1 MALIYVVEDDKN
13 ISEIES
19 FALKNAGHQIVECAS
34 GKEFHKQVIERI
46 PDLILLD
53 IMLPDE
59 DGLQILTK
67 MRATPETRRVPVIL
81 VTAKTTE
88 IDKVKG
94 LDMGADDYLTKPFGV
109 MELISR
115 VKALLRRVGGMEEEK
130 FIRIGLLF
138 IDDEKHVAY
147 VDDKPVELTFK
158 EYELLRYLAINQG
171 IVLSR
176 DNLMEK
182 VWSLDYEG
190 ESRTLG
196 RAKQLVR
203 VAGAISDL
211 RDHFSGSFVL
221 PELKLGECVA
231 ILDTGAD
238 GRSFGSNYGGSLGCA
253 EFLIENGAVRCIRKR
268 QTMDELM
275 ASFDVE

>member
-1 MALIYVVEDDKN
+1 MNNILIIEDDPD
-13 ISEIES
+13 IRE
-19 FALKNAGHQIVECAS
+19 
-34 GKEFHKQVIERI
+34 VIRLLLENDGYTVTEAANGVNGLQLLTEDT
-46 PDLILLD
+46 DLVILD
-53 IMLPDE
+53 IMMPGMS
-59 DGLQILTK
+59 GLKTCEKLRQHST
-67 MRATPETRRVPVIL
+67 VPVL
-81 VTAKTTE
+81 FLTARVQE
-88 IDKVKG
+88 SDKLLG
-94 LDMGADDYLTKPFGV
+94 LMAGGDDYLTKPFGV

-190 ESRTLG
+190 ESRTLDVHI
-196 RAKQLVR
+196 KT
-203 VAGAISDL
+203 L
-211 RDHFSGSFVL
+211 RQ
-221 PELKLGECVA
+221 KLGVVGCYIKTVRNVGYY
-231 ILDTGAD
+231 LDVDDRG
-238 GRSFGSNYGGSLGCA
+238 
-253 EFLIENGAVRCIRKR
+253 
-268 QTMDELM
+268 
-275 ASFDVE
+275 

>member
-19 FALKNAGHQIVECAS
+19 FALKNAGHHVVECAS
-34 GKEFHKQVIERI
+34 AKEFHKQVRERI

-59 DGLQILTK
+59 DGLSILTK
-67 MRATPETRRVPVIL
+67 IRGVPETRRIPVIL

-94 LDMGADDYLTKPFGV
+94 LDLGADDYLTKPFGV

-130 FIRIGLLF
+130 FLRVGLLF

-158 EYELLRYLAINQG
+158 EYELLKYLTINQG

-176 DNLMEK
+176 DNIMEK
-182 VWSLDYEG
+182 IWSSDYEG
-190 ESRTLG
+190 ESRTLDVHIKTLRQKLG
-196 RAKQLVR
+196 
-203 VAGAISDL
+203 VAGSYIKTVRNVGYFLDL
-211 RDHFSGSFVL
+211 
-221 PELKLGECVA
+221 
-231 ILDTGAD
+231 
-238 GRSFGSNYGGSLGCA
+238 
-253 EFLIENGAVRCIRKR
+253 ENAGTKNVP
-268 QTMDELM
+268 
-275 ASFDVE
+275 VWG